1 MDAGGFSVHR
11 NPGTNDCPPVSSPD
25 ALVAQADPENGDTRA
40 HLADDL
46 GGNPRL
52 TRGARTR
59 RDDDVRRPQ
68 LEYLIHRYSVVAPH
82 YRLLAQLMYVAG
94 EVVDERVVVVD
105 QENHGL

>member
-11 NPGTNDCPPVSSPD
+11 NPGTNDRTPVRSPD

-40 HLADDL
+40 HLADDV
-46 GGNPRL
+46 GGNARL
-52 TRGARTR
+52 ARGARAR

-68 LEYLIHRYSVVAPH
+68 VEYLIHRYSVVAPH
-82 YRLLAQLMYVAG
+82 DRLLPQLMHVAG

-105 QENHGL
+105 